1 MPSRPIGRAALAGL
15 QSGAPAVAGPRLL
28 RDQRLEVERRL
39 PLPGKVE
46 TEVGRQVAP
55 DDVIATA
62 ANAPSRLHIVELA
75 HEFER
80 QMSPDDVRAALLV
93 KEGDPVSGGTPLA
106 RVRRRTWLGRED
118 LEAASPAD
126 GVVEFISSGR
136 AQVVI
141 RSSSEVQDER
151 IALQVAG
158 HLGVEPSE
166 LPTMVTCRVG
176 QEVAPGDLLAKA
188 PGFRPLGSEFRS
200 PVAGTVES
208 ISPLSGT
215 IVVVRPVEP
224 LTLRAFMAGRVVQVL
239 PGYGARITAR
249 GHRILGVLGLGGKSW
264 GRLRP
269 LDADGEAPTALV
281 GARPARP
288 EMVKP
293 EHAGEV
299 LAFSG
304 AVDAAVLDRCREVGV
319 RGVIAGSA
327 HARELSA
334 FLGRPLAAEIVTGPG
349 VLSLDRPVTDDPRQS
364 SAPGGPPVVL
374 TEGFG
379 RLPMDALTWELL
391 CEHSGTVVSIDGL
404 TQIRAGVVRPALLI
418 PTGPDEEPWSS
429 RDADGAG
436 PNRHSRATVA
446 GPADIAEDPA
456 VVPPA
461 GPDLIP
467 DPSVRVGQRVRL
479 VRQPH
484 FGSWGTVLEVA
495 DGLTRLETE
504 VEARILWVRL
514 DDGRLVQVAE
524 ANVEI

>member
-28 RDQRLEVERRL
+28 RDLRLEVERRL

-80 QMSPDDVRAALLV
+80 QMSPEDVRAALLV
-93 KEGDPVSGGTPLA
+93 KEGDTVSSGTPVA
-106 RVRRRTWLGRED
+106 RVTRRTWLGREE
-118 LEAASPAD
+118 LEATSPAD
-126 GVVEFISSGR
+126 GVVEFISIGR

-141 RSSSEVQDER
+141 RSSSEVHDER
-151 IALQVAG
+151 VSLQVAG

-166 LPTMVTCRVG
+166 LPTMVICRVG
-176 QEVAPGDLLAKA
+176 QVVAPGDLLAKA

-224 LTLRAFMAGRVVQVL
+224 LSLRAFMAGRVVEIM

-269 LDADGEAPTALV
+269 LDV
-281 GARPARP
+281 GDQGPAARGGAGVVRP
-288 EMVKP
+288 EMVRP
-293 EHAGEV
+293 EHAGEI
-299 LAFSG
+299 LAFAG
-304 AVDAAVLDRCREVGV
+304 AVDAAFLERCREVGV

-327 HARELSA
+327 HARALST

-349 VLSLDRPVTDDPRQS
+349 ALSLDRPVNDDPRQA
-364 SAPGGPPVVL
+364 SAQGGPPVVL

-379 RLPMDALTWELL
+379 RLSMDALTWELL
-391 CEHSGTVVSIDGL
+391 CEHSGAIVSIDGL

-429 RDADGAG
+429 QDSAGAR
-436 PNRHSRATVA
+436 PNRHSRAA
-446 GPADIAEDPA
+446 APDPEQAAEDPA
-456 VVPPA
+456 GVPRA
-461 GPDLIP
+461 APDIIP
-467 DPSVRVGQRVRL
+467 DPSVQAGQRVRL

-514 DDGRLVQVAE
+514 DDGRVVQVAE